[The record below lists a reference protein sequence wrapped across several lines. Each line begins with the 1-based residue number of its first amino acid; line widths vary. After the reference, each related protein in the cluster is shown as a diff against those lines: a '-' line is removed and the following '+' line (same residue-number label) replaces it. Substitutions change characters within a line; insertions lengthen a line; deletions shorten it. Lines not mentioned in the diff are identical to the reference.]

1 MFRSKIWR
9 QPRRKIIFLYLVAI
23 TCLTVFFVDFL
34 IRRAV
39 IESTESNIKN
49 EIIFD
54 HFDLVTHQIKKY

>member
-9 QPRRKIIFLYLVAI
+9 QPRRKIIFLYIVAI

-34 IRRAV
+34 IRRAG

-49 EIIFD
+49 EIAFD